1 MATTLAQP
9 PQVSTNMSST
19 RPELEVVE
27 YHHYFPH
34 GVYRILA
41 SGTSAFIGQVDDS
54 TVLKYPLERFG
65 DASRL
70 EHEHQLL
77 HIVGHHDRI
86 IAQKGLTGDGLY
98 LEYAANGSIL
108 DFLLEPEHATI
119 TLQQRVTW
127 CREVVEAVVHVHSK
141 RVIHCDINPT
151 NILLDENLDIK
162 LADFQGCHVAENGEL
177 LLPALVGE
185 PCRYFCPREDEFEAN
200 QETDL
205 FALGSTIHFIVTGEE
220 VFSDIIPGEYG
231 WDDKVKSRFASGA
244 FPNDK
249 HACSSITRKC
259 WTRHYNS
266 ASEVLQ
272 DIRQVEQLH
281 TV

>member
-1 MATTLAQP
+1 
-9 PQVSTNMSST
+9 MSST

-41 SGTSAFIGQVDDS
+41 SGASAFIGQVDDS

-86 IAQKGLTGDGLY
+86 IAQKDLTGDGLY
-98 LEYAANGSIL
+98 FEYAANGSIL

-119 TLQQRVTW
+119 TLQQR
-127 CREVVEAVVHVHSK
+127 

-151 NILLDENLDIK
+151 NILLDENLDIE

-205 FALGSTIHFIVTGEE
+205 FAPGSTIHFIVTGEE
-220 VFSDIIPGEYG
+220 VFSDIIPGGYG
-231 WDDKVKSRFASGA
+231 WDDKVKSRFTGGA

-249 HACSSITRKC
+249 HACSSIARKC
-259 WTRHYNS
+259 WTRHYKS